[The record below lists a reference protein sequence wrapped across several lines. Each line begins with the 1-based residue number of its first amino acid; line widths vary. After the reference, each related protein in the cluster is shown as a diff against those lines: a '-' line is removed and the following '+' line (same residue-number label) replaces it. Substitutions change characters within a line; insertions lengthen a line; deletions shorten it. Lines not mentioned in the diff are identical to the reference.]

1 MIVCIV
7 EGKLV
12 IKTEEEDIEIT
23 LKDHDTN
30 KVINLEL
37 IEA

>member
-1 MIVCIV
+1 MIVCII

-12 IKTEEEDIEIT
+12 IKTEEEDIEVT
-23 LKDHDTN
+23 LKEHDTD
-30 KVINLEL
+30 KVIDLEF